1 MAAWTG
7 HWNYCAHNQFWTIF
21 RCSTWGS
28 FVTKQAHFYKL
39 ESWGLGFVDIIEMI
53 FGCYVKSL
61 SLSLS
66 LSLSPS
72 LSLSLSLT
80 HTHAA
85 SMISKTRKTDVT
97 YLITY
102 KSLLVDDAK
111 KSIFRA
117 NLVVT
122 KDELVLVGQEETYD
136 LLKLTL
142 LKCTQKAAFLK
153 RSWPFSG
160 SIHSRKKF
168 VSLG

>member
-1 MAAWTG
+1 
-7 HWNYCAHNQFWTIF
+7 
-21 RCSTWGS
+21 
-28 FVTKQAHFYKL
+28 
-39 ESWGLGFVDIIEMI
+39 
-53 FGCYVKSL
+53 
-61 SLSLS
+61 
-66 LSLSPS
+66 
-72 LSLSLSLT
+72 
-80 HTHAA
+80 
-85 SMISKTRKTDVT
+85 MISKTRKTDVT

-153 RSWPFSG
+153 RS
-160 SIHSRKKF
+160 
-168 VSLG
+168 